1 MEEIVTELPIKWER
15 WLWRLMEAVVVVV
28 VAAAAVVV
36 VVLGFN
42 FLSSSDCKLEPVNKR
57 RCFCILFFLNKKKVW
72 FSQK

>member
-1 MEEIVTELPIKWER
+1 
-15 WLWRLMEAVVVVV
+15 MEAVVVVVVAAAAVV

-57 RCFCILFFLNKKKVW
+57 RCFCILFF
-72 FSQK
+72 